1 MQGKQSH
8 SFAVCVSP
16 CEDPLSF
23 LLDPPFFPLP
33 CTVLLE
39 QPRQQASTSGTQ
51 AGDYG
56 NRAHFQPLTASQLL
70 PSTCVLIPQKG
81 PAQLHRC
88 QHPRPGPCVTF
99 SVTVSQTKLWP
110 VLTCTEI
117 DTNSPGQA
125 DSLNLMAVGRGCHP
139 DMQPF
144 QHQVQL
150 RCLVQ
155 IRHTDEPHT
164 TGVDTEPWHLTPYV
178 PPCCVLTW
186 MMSEGGPS
194 PTEVKARTRMLYVVP
209 VMRLPTVVRW
219 LSSVLCFCH
228 MLKGRCGSVV

>member
-1 MQGKQSH
+1 MQGKEPRG
-8 SFAVCVSP
+8 FAESVSP

-23 LLDPPFFPLP
+23 LLDPPFFPVP
-33 CTVLLE
+33 HTVLLE

-51 AGDYG
+51 AGDYVIPM
-56 NRAHFQPLTASQLL
+56 AHFQPLTASQLL
-70 PSTCVLIPQKG
+70 LSTCVLTPHKG
-81 PAQLHRC
+81 LAQLHRFM
-88 QHPRPGPCVTF
+88 PRTLCHV
-99 SVTVSQTKLWP
+99 VSHHIPDKTEGCI
-110 VLTCTEI
+110 TCTDI
-117 DTNSPGQA
+117 DTSSPREA
-125 DSLNLMAVGRGCHP
+125 DSLNLMAVGWGYHSDR
-139 DMQPF
+139 QPF
-144 QHQVQL
+144 EHQVQL

-155 IRHTDEPHT
+155 IRHTAEPHT
-164 TGVDTEPWHLTPYV
+164 TRVDTELQHLTPYV

-228 MLKGRCGSVV
+228 ILKGRCGSVV